1 MTAAC
6 AELKELP
13 CARFDLG
20 AAGKHFKLLIG
31 RFDDIGKRQQ
41 TFHGVDAD
49 FGIWPQ
55 RCAPVRVVGGDSTVL
70 AGVGN
75 NLRHSRAAR
84 LCGEQK
90 RAEAQHLGV
99 CERILIDLIERDLR
113 IGAGVTVKA
122 EIAITGF
129 GQLHER
135 E

>member
-1 MTAAC
+1 MC
-6 AELKELP
+6 I
-13 CARFDLG
+13 R
-20 AAGKHFKLLIG
+20 
-31 RFDDIGKRQQ
+31 
-41 TFHGVDAD
+41 
-49 FGIWPQ
+49 
-55 RCAPVRVVGGDSTVL
+55 DS
-70 AGVGN
+70 
-75 NLRHSRAAR
+75 SRAAR